1 MSSDC
6 NSDHQLITTYVIKQL
21 HSGWVGHLQLPW
33 TAACSSIYVPVATQ
47 PLNRLYT
54 TCESSDMKVAFR
66 LVTPVAKLLDAN
78 PSADCNFRRAQTATM
93 VVASCAYSDSRIKT
107 AMDVWLHMRLH
118 TSCNSDN
125 QPIATLIIHKLQLC
139 WYQTRLV

>member
-1 MSSDC
+1 MMSSDVLGLLLRPSADY
-6 NSDHQLITTYVIKQL
+6 NLRHKTVAFRLGWPFATTL
-21 HSGWVGHLQLPW
+21 DRCLQL
-33 TAACSSIYVPVATQ
+33 
-47 PLNRLYT
+47 RLYT
-54 TCESSDMKVAFR
+54 TCESSDMIAAFR
-66 LVTPVAKLLDAN
+66 LGTPVAKLLVAD

-107 AMDVWLHMRLH
+107 TMDVWLHMRLH